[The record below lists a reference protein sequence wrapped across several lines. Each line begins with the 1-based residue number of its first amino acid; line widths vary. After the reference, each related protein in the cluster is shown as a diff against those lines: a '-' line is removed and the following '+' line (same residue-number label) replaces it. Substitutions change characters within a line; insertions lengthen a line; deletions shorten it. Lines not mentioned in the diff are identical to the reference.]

1 MWLVRRKQAS
11 MLSKLDGGYV
21 VDVQQFHRAVCLS
34 LSNYCDEL
42 LDPTQGSLRENL
54 WRKMNQICAVRTA
67 RGLLVD
73 GGSSRPPRE

>member
-1 MWLVRRKQAS
+1 

-21 VDVQQFHRAVCLS
+21 CLS
-34 LSNYCDEL
+34 LSDYCGEL
-42 LDPTQGSLRENL
+42 LDPSQGSLRENL

-73 GGSSRPPRE
+73 GGSSGTPRK